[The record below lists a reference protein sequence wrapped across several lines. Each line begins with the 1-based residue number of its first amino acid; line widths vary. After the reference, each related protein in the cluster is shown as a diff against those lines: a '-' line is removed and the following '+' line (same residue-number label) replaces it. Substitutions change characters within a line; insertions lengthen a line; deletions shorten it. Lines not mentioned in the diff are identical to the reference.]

1 MTIFTVCS
9 FLVKCLPTFVIRILL
24 VSQNKMLSVHSLPIF
39 GRVSVQP
46 VLPEAPL

>member
-24 VSQNKMLSVHSLPIF
+24 VSQNKMFSVHPFPIF
-39 GRVSVQP
+39 GRVSVQS